1 MALNLKLLHRLPLP
15 SPSTDHGFQICSC
28 GCPQDALEHH
38 VLNCKHH
45 SGCAFRAGM
54 MFSKQNLDLWDLDKS
69 RHRKN
74 LDSLINLL
82 AHPHNSALWSDTFA
96 IGTSLLGLVM
106 LLQKASVI
114 SLLALPCFSS
124 PLLVDS
130 TFLVQNQ
137 GHSDSIPFLP
147 FSLYP
152 HFPMLLYC
160 IALFSVLPPP
170 PYPPQP
176 LSLL

>member
-1 MALNLKLLHRLPLP
+1 
-15 SPSTDHGFQICSC
+15 
-28 GCPQDALEHH
+28 
-38 VLNCKHH
+38 
-45 SGCAFRAGM
+45 

-160 IALFSVLPPP
+160 IALFSLLSLPPP
-170 PYPPQP
+170 PPV
-176 LSLL
+176 SLL